1 MSAENGNEMLRVE
14 GLTAGYRGRTVVWGV
29 DLHANRGE
37 VVVLLGSNGAGKTTT
52 LSTILGL
59 VKPQSGTMTYDGD
72 RWAGGKPWNAASKGM
87 TMISSERFTFG
98 ELSVRENLTLGGYS
112 VPKSEIEPRMDAIF
126 EQFPILAE
134 RREQLAG
141 TMSGGQQRML
151 SLGMA
156 LMSEPKML
164 LLDEPSLGLAPTIV
178 DQLMETVRGLVDERQ
193 MSVLM
198 VEQNV
203 GQVLSI
209 ADRAYVMRSGR
220 ILLEESADEMRA
232 RDQWWDLF

>member
-1 MSAENGNEMLRVE
+1 MSAEPNNEMLRVD

-29 DLHANRGE
+29 DLHADRGE

-52 LSTILGL
+52 LNTIFGL
-59 VKPQSGTMTYDGD
+59 VKAQAGTMSYDG
-72 RWAGGKPWNAASKGM
+72 RSWAGGRPWDAAGEGM
-87 TMISSERFTFG
+87 ALISSERFTFG
-98 ELSVRENLTLGGYS
+98 ELSVRENLALGAYS
-112 VPKSEIEPRMDAIF
+112 VPKGEIPGRMDSVF

-134 RREQLAG
+134 RRDQLAG

-178 DQLMETVRGLVDERQ
+178 DQLMETVRGLVDDGQ